1 MFQFSKRAAQTLS
14 ENTISRPLT
23 ALLVFVVCVFT
34 LRASF
39 YDRLY
44 KPRWK
49 RLAIPI
55 ART

>member
-1 MFQFSKRAAQTLS
+1 MFQFSKRAAQ
-14 ENTISRPLT
+14 NTISRPLT
-23 ALLVFVVCVFT
+23 ALLVFVARVFT